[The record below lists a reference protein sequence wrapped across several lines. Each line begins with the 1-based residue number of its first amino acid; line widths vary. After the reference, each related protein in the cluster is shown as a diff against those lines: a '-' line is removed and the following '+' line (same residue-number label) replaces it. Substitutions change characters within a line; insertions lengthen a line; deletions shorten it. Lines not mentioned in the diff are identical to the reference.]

1 MQEQSTFNFQPATDS
16 SWQVELV
23 VPKQL
28 SKFKYTAILQGTE
41 DDVVIC
47 AHLKESLSVV
57 KESWFVICAR
67 DLILLNAG
75 GGKWNSADQFR
86 SDQTCQVIAEQ
97 QYVRI

>member
-23 VPKQL
+23 VPRQL

-57 KESWFVICAR
+57 KES
-67 DLILLNAG
+67 
-75 GGKWNSADQFR
+75 
-86 SDQTCQVIAEQ
+86 
-97 QYVRI
+97 